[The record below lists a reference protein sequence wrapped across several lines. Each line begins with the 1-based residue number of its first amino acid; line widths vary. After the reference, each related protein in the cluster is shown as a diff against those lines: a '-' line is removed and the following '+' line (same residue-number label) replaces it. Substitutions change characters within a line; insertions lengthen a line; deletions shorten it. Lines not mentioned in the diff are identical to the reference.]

1 MKGRHLIPRVARL
14 FRAYRWQVAAVLA
27 MILVTAGLGVAP
39 SLLTKVVFDRAL
51 FPPSGH
57 RDLHLL
63 YILVGI
69 MVAIPLVSAAISVG
83 QT

>member
-1 MKGRHLIPRVARL
+1 MADPDKPTTPGMPRRVARL
-14 FRAYRWQVAAVLA
+14 FRPYRWQVSAVVA

-51 FPPSGH
+51 FPTSGH

-63 YILVGI
+63 YILVAL
-69 MVAIPLVSAAISVG
+69 MVVIPLVA
-83 QT
+83 